1 MPANALAALI
11 LLSLSLSF
19 ASAGGAPAA
28 DDTADSEVARKNHE
42 GVSHLA
48 RREYDAAVSLFREC
62 LVLLPGSEPITAN
75 LRQALLGRGV
85 HRCNQGEKG
94 AEEDLREALALG
106 PEDAAVLRNLGFCL
120 MRAEKW
126 VDALPVLDRAAAI
139 EPGSADVRAGLGQ
152 TLYRLGRL
160 EESIVSLESALKA
173 DPGRDD
179 VAALLEKARR
189 ENGVESRFAQEDTSF
204 FVVSYDGERENRAD
218 VTAILGALEEVAIRV
233 GLDFD
238 FQPTTRVPVLLYS
251 AEEFV
256 AVTNSHTWVGGL
268 FDGKIRVPIKNASSH
283 LPEIR
288 RTLSHEYTHYVVSA
302 LSPRAPAWLNEGLA
316 QWEEE
321 PGAPPGAAKLA
332 LVVAAR
338 DAGKLDRFA
347 SLAAS
352 FAGIPD
358 KDRVRLL
365 YAQSHAFTAYL
376 VERFGMAKV
385 KDLLVTTKTARSVSL
400 AFEEAFGEPLLA
412 VEEAWRQ
419 SL

>member
-1 MPANALAALI
+1 MRPSAFAAVLAVAVVLAPPR
-11 LLSLSLSF
+11 
-19 ASAGGAPAA
+19 ASS
-28 DDTADSEVARKNHE
+28 DTASDEVARKNHE
-42 GVSHLA
+42 GVSLLA
-48 RREYDAAVSLFREC
+48 RREYDAAVALFREC
-62 LVLLPGSEPITAN
+62 LELLPGSEPITAN
-75 LRQALLGRGV
+75 LRQSLLGRGV
-85 HRCNQGEKG
+85 DRCNRGEKG

-120 MRAEKW
+120 MRSEQWA
-126 VDALPVLDRAAAI
+126 DALPVLDRASSLD
-139 EPGSADVRAGLGQ
+139 PSSADVQAGLGQ

-160 EESIVSLESALKA
+160 EEAIAALQA
-173 DPGRDD
+173 ALGLDPGRDD

-189 ENGVESRFAQEDTSF
+189 ENGVEARFAQEDTSF

-218 VTAILGALEEVAIRV
+218 VTAILGVLEEVAIRV

-238 FQPTTRVPVLLYS
+238 FTPTTRVPVLLYS

-283 LPEIR
+283 LAEIR
-288 RTLSHEYTHYVVSA
+288 RTLAHEYTHYVVSV

-316 QWEEE
+316 QWQEE
-321 PGAPPGAAKLA
+321 PGAAPGAAKRD

-338 DAGKLDRFA
+338 DSGKLDRFA

-376 VERFGMAKV
+376 VERFGMARV
-385 KDLLVTTKTARSVSL
+385 KDLLVATKTARSVSQ
-400 AFEEAFGEPLLA
+400 AFESAFGEPLLA
-412 VEEAWRQ
+412 VEEAWRS